1 MWSALY
7 VCGIYLLHKGN
18 KSQTVWF
25 RFYKELFS
33 QMVQKNIRQKT
44 KRVQGVG
51 LVDIG
56 SISPAGRS
64 WKPATESVHREGHR
78 APPFSAT
85 PPEFGER
92 AVCETFGQ
100 DNYFWEQMFILP
112 RFLRSILNDER
123 WLVFLVMFILAAHVV
138 GLVVIVLFY

>member
-1 MWSALY
+1 MSVVY
-7 VCGIYLLHKGN
+7 ICIIRETNNSNSHVQVCKD
-18 KSQTVWF
+18 
-25 RFYKELFS
+25 LFS
-33 QMVQKNIRQKT
+33 QMVQRNIRQKT

-56 SISPAGRS
+56 SISQAGRS

-100 DNYFWEQMFILP
+100 DN
-112 RFLRSILNDER
+112 
-123 WLVFLVMFILAAHVV
+123 
-138 GLVVIVLFY
+138 

>member
-7 VCGIYLLHKGN
+7 VCIIVSYGKHII
-18 KSQTVWF
+18 QTVMF
-25 RFYKELFS
+25 RFCKDLFS
-33 QMVQKNIRQKT
+33 QMVQRNIRQKT
-44 KRVQGVG
+44 KRVRGVG

-100 DNYFWEQMFILP
+100 DN
-112 RFLRSILNDER
+112 
-123 WLVFLVMFILAAHVV
+123 
-138 GLVVIVLFY
+138 